1 MSDWIE
7 QYSAALTE
15 RDAREQAH
23 KAYIDACTLGRITS
37 KSCMPL
43 IQRRHQ
49 ASEPYSDPHHSDA
62 STTSTDIASVT
73 SGQGPHANAGQS

>member
-23 KAYIDACTLGRITS
+23 KVYIDACMNTTYH
-37 KSCMPL
+37 PF
-43 IQRRHQ
+43 RH
-49 ASEPYSDPHHSDA
+49 SH
-62 STTSTDIASVT
+62 
-73 SGQGPHANAGQS
+73 